1 VPSCIYRINNLQGD
15 LIMLGLIKKLFGAKP
30 AEATQPEAAPYKVE
44 TPAAAPVAA
53 PDPAPTPVAEK
64 ATEAVV
70 QSIAKPAKKA
80 PVKKAAPK
88 KEAAPKKSG
97 RKPKAK

>member
-44 TPAAAPVAA
+44 TPVAA
-53 PDPAPTPVAEK
+53 PEPAPTPVAEK